1 MKYSGIILSLFLITS
16 VYATVPQEDD
26 ISLQKNAFPWHSSL
40 IIGIQGIYAYFDK
53 ASPIWAKVAWWG
65 AFVSEDGGVI
75 DSVNSVWDACLTC
88 KADRR
93 DFTGGACFD
102 ESLSAIRSI
111 IRNATILMICWN
123 VPGTINNLMGHEQH
137 KKYIPEDAQTI
148 VIKTIQHSTIT
159 LTAFFS
165 ILFIPS
171 LTFILIEMLQ
181 VSLS

>member
-1 MKYSGIILSLFLITS
+1 MFLITS

-53 ASPIWAKVAWWG
+53 ASPIWAKVAWWA
-65 AFVSEDGGVI
+65 AFASEDGGVI
-75 DSVNSVWDACLTC
+75 DSVSAIIEAHSTC
-88 KADRR
+88 IANY
-93 DFTGGACFD
+93 TIPNGGDCFKD
-102 ESLSAIRSI
+102 SLSAIRSI

-159 LTAFFS
+159 LTALFS